1 MPYDPNFVGTS
12 NPFCMKRYAIVALTL
27 LVSFAAPAQSKKSTN
42 PPAAGFDVAGSDPKA
57 VELAD
62 EVMQAMGGRKAWD
75 KTHLVAWN
83 FFGVR
88 KLIWDKW
95 SGDVRVDNLRND
107 QTVLLNI
114 NTNRGRVFRN
124 GAEVTEPDSV
134 AKYVKAGKD
143 AWINDSYWLLMPFK
157 LKDSGVTLK
166 YLGQEQTQQGKPAD
180 VIQMTFKNV
189 GNTPD
194 NKYKIW
200 IDTDSHLVAQWAHYP
215 KFTDEQPRFTLPWAD
230 YKRHGDI
237 LLSGERGERDITDIY
252 VYSGLPG
259 EVFSDFNRPD
269 LSRYPEAK

>member
-1 MPYDPNFVGTS
+1 
-12 NPFCMKRYAIVALTL
+12 MKRYVFTALVVL
-27 LVSFAAPAQSKKSTN
+27 ISAAAPAQSNKSAN
-42 PPAAGFDVAGSDPKA
+42 PPAAGFDAAGSDPKA
-57 VELAD
+57 VELANA
-62 EVMQAMGGRKAWD
+62 VMQAMGGRKAWD
-75 KTHLVAWN
+75 KTHLIAWN

-124 GAEVTEPDSV
+124 GAELTEPDSV

-166 YLGQEQTQQGKPAD
+166 YLGQDQTKEGKAAD

-200 IDTDSHLVAQWAHYP
+200 IDTGSHLVAQWAHYP
-215 KFTDEQPRFTLPWAD
+215 KATDEQPRFTLPWAD
-230 YKRHGDI
+230 YKRHGQI
-237 LLSGERGERDITDIY
+237 LLSGERGERDITDIH